1 MIMKSLL
8 PRSKALYTIILS
20 GCIIHGGIMI
30 PSKQVTGWET
40 ARSSL
45 GGTRSQG
52 NGIGC
57 AWSVSTHEDA
67 GLGEH

>member
-1 MIMKSLL
+1 
-8 PRSKALYTIILS
+8 
-20 GCIIHGGIMI
+20 MI